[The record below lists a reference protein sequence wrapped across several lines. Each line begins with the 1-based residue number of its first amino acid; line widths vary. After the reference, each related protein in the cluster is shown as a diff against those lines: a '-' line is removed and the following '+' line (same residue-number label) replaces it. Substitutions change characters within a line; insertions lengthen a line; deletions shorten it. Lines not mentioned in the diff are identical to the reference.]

1 MNKSS
6 FIKGIVIGFIIGM
19 FVCACTDSTLYGD
32 DDIFEYE
39 QLGSSQFN
47 PMYVKIVN

>member
-1 MNKSS
+1 MKKSS

-39 QLGSSQFN
+39 PLGSRFN
-47 PMYVKIVN
+47 PMYVKIID